1 LNSYVAQE
9 KVSFIRLTVRIILK
23 LTVIRIKIF
32 LNRTNTSNW
41 NGWEW
46 RKSVLALLERLGME
60 EIGFG
65 QTETLGV
72 DKVDFTKTGKRNK

>member
-1 LNSYVAQE
+1 
-9 KVSFIRLTVRIILK
+9 
-23 LTVIRIKIF
+23 
-32 LNRTNTSNW
+32 
-41 NGWEW
+41 
-46 RKSVLALLERLGME
+46 LALLERLGME